1 MKRYEFLAL
10 GALAA
15 LPLLMGCP
23 NNTKNPETPAGTG
36 TANGTTI
43 VPGQNPGKKRPLKA
57 GLVTDVGGIDDR
69 SFNASAW
76 AGLQKAEKDLGAQVK
91 YVESRQSADYV
102 PNLTRFAKDN
112 YDVVFAVGTMMK
124 DAVREVAEK
133 SPTVRF
139 VLIDG
144 DDLGLP
150 NVVSYRF
157 REEEGSFLVGALAAK
172 MSKTGVLGFVGGMQ
186 MPLIEKFQ
194 FGFQAGAETANPN
207 VSVLVGY
214 AGKFNDPAKG
224 QEIAISQMNGRADI
238 VYHAAGGTGIGV
250 IKAVAAKGKGYYA
263 IGVDQD
269 QDDVAPGR
277 VLTSMVKRVDRAVL
291 DAANKVNNDEFERG
305 EVVWGLKEDGIG
317 LSEMKHTKNE
327 IPAGTL
333 KEIEDLKQKIIDKKI
348 IIPVTL
354 RDYEDFSKRKPDAD
368 AQ

>member
-1 MKRYEFLAL
+1 MRRYEFLAL
-10 GALAA
+10 GVLAA
-15 LPLLMGCP
+15 LPLLTGCP
-23 NNTKNPETPAGTG
+23 NNTKTPDAPAGTG
-36 TANGTTI
+36 TASGTTI
-43 VPGQNPGKKRPLKA
+43 VPGQSTSTRGALKA
-57 GLVTDVGGIDDR
+57 GLVTDVGGVDDR

-76 AGLQKAEKDLGAQVK
+76 AGLQKAEKDLGAKIK

-102 PNLTRFAKDN
+102 PNLTRFAKDK

-133 SPTVRF
+133 NPTVRF

-144 DDLGLP
+144 EDLGMP
-150 NVVSYRF
+150 NVASYRF
-157 REEEGSFLVGALAAK
+157 REEEGSFLAGALAGK
-172 MSKTGVLGFVGGMQ
+172 MSKTGVVGFVGGMQ

-194 FGFQAGAETANPN
+194 FGYQAGAQMTNPN
-207 VSVLVGY
+207 ISVLVGY

-238 VYHAAGGTGIGV
+238 IYHAAGGSGVGV

-269 QDDVAPGR
+269 QDAIAPGR
-277 VLTSMVKRVDRAVL
+277 VLTSMVKRIDKAVL
-291 DAANKVNNDEFERG
+291 HAANKVNNDEFERG
-305 EVVWGLKEDGIG
+305 EVVWGLKEDGVG
-317 LSEMKHTKNE
+317 LSEMKYTKKD
-327 IPAGTL
+327 IPDGVL
-333 KEIEDLKQKIIDKKI
+333 KEIDDLKQKIIDKKI

-368 AQ
+368 NP